1 MAVIEVFDIAG
12 FIDSTKRIF
21 TVSKKPDRKEYAT
34 MVKITGLGIL
44 LIAVVGFIVMLI
56 FRLLKLG
63 I

>member
-1 MAVIEVFDIAG
+1 MFDVSG
-12 FIDSTKRIF
+12 FIDSTKRIL

-44 LIAVVGFIVMLI
+44 LIAVVGFVVMLI
-56 FRLLKLG
+56 FRLLNLG